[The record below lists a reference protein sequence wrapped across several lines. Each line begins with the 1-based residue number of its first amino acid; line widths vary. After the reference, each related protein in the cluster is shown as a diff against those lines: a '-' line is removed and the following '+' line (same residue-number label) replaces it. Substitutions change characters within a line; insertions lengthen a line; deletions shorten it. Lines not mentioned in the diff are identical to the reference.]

1 MFMPIHV
8 YVCMYVC
15 SYIYL
20 CTYSNSGKLIC
31 DGSLRAKS
39 AKFGYFCLASREGSG
54 TCLARALKT
63 H

>member
-1 MFMPIHV
+1 MFMPMHV

-15 SYIYL
+15 MYVVIYMYIFMYAW
-20 CTYSNSGKLIC
+20 IH
-31 DGSLRAKS
+31 AKS